1 MHAVM
6 RTYSGPG
13 AAKLMDLLEQ
23 HKDEVEEQ
31 LRSVKGFVTYVL
43 ARSAEGGFSVSVYED
58 KAGTEGSM
66 RVARDWIAKH
76 GSNTGVKPPAVTEG
90 TVILRAD

>member
-31 LRSVKGFVTYVL
+31 LRSVQGFVSYVL
-43 ARSAEGGFSVSVYED
+43 ARSTEGGFSVSVYQD
-58 KAGTEGSM
+58 KTGTAGSM
-66 RVARDWIAKH
+66 RVARDWIAQH
-76 GSNTGVKPPAVTEG
+76 GSNTGVKPPTVVEG
-90 TVILRAD
+90 TVILQAD